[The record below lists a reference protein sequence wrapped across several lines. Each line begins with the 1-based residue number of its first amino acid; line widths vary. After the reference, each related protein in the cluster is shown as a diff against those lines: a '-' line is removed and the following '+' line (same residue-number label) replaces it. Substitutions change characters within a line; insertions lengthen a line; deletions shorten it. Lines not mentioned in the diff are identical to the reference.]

1 MIFPRIAL
9 GTYSKWC
16 KLSVVLCVTL
26 FASTV
31 TFISMMTKSDFDG
44 YKEFIIGICII
55 VVGILTCCCIC
66 LFPSEE
72 SLDASKLVCSGIE
85 DVLKEANVDYENRV
99 EFTLEGKYIGNRK
112 VDNYIQC
119 RICGEDP

>member
-1 MIFPRIAL
+1 MISQCIDL
-9 GTYSKWC
+9 GANSKLC
-16 KLSVVLCVTL
+16 KLSVALCATL
-26 FASTV
+26 LASTV
-31 TFISMMTKSDFDG
+31 TFISGFNKVDFEGLIDV
-44 YKEFIIGICII
+44 FIGISII

-85 DVLKEANVDYENRV
+85 EILKEANVDYENRI
-99 EFTLEGKYIGNRK
+99 EFTLEGKYIGKRQ

-119 RICGEDP
+119 RLCGEDP